1 MKGKWTNFCFILI
14 ILSIIMC
21 EDTKADSKDKSPI
34 TEKEPTNTNVK
45 EIPEMTKEVA
55 ERRYSSTV
63 KRDPETPT
71 KKEEEKKEEVKEDN
85 QPKEEQ
91 PKEEKKEEVK
101 EEKQPKETS
110 ISIPPIPIQEEQQLK
125 EPENPSLPEYTHKNS
140 SAKEDVI
147 ARNWIYI
154 FTVCIT
160 ICLVLFIYNVIKCYT
175 KNPIVQQPSDTATYS
190 KELQQISAN
199 EDDVLDMS

>member
-1 MKGKWTNFCFILI
+1 MKGKWLYICFILI
-14 ILSIIMC
+14 ILSIIKC
-21 EDTKADSKDKSPI
+21 EDTKAGEKDNTQV
-34 TEKEPTNTNVK
+34 TEKAEQTNNNKTV
-45 EIPEMTKEVA
+45 IPEVA
-55 ERRYSSTV
+55 ETQSSSTV
-63 KRDPETPT
+63 KREPSTQT
-71 KKEEEKKEEVKEDN
+71 VKEEEKKEEVKESK
-85 QPKEEQ
+85 PKEEMKESI
-91 PKEEKKEEVK
+91 PKEEEII
-101 EEKQPKETS
+101 EKSIPKENTPY
-110 ISIPPIPIQEEQQLK
+110 IPSNSTQEEHHLR
-125 EPENPSLPEYTHKNS
+125 EPENSSSLPEYTYKNS
-140 SAKEDVI
+140 STKEDAI

>member
-14 ILSIIMC
+14 ILSIIIC

-55 ERRYSSTV
+55 ERQYSSTV

-71 KKEEEKKEEVKEDN
+71 KKEEEKKEEVKE
-85 QPKEEQ
+85 
-91 PKEEKKEEVK
+91 
-101 EEKQPKETS
+101 EKQPKETS
-110 ISIPPIPIQEEQQLK
+110 ISIPPIQIQEEQQLK

>member
-1 MKGKWTNFCFILI
+1 MKGKWINICFILI
-14 ILSIIMC
+14 IVSIIMC
-21 EDTKADSKDKSPI
+21 EDSKDKAPV
-34 TEKEPTNTNVK
+34 TEKEQTKTNVT
-45 EIPEMTKEVA
+45 EIPEMTEEVA
-55 ERRYSSTV
+55 KRQYSSTV
-63 KRDPETPT
+63 KRDPETPA
-71 KKEEEKKEEVKEDN
+71 KEEEEKNEEVKEDN
-85 QPKEEQ
+85 QPKEEK
-91 PKEEKKEEVK
+91 KEEEIKKEVK
-101 EEKQPKETS
+101 EETKPKENTS
-110 ISIPPIPIQEEQQLK
+110 NITTNQTKEEEHHLRV
-125 EPENPSLPEYTHKNS
+125 PENPSLPEYTHKNS